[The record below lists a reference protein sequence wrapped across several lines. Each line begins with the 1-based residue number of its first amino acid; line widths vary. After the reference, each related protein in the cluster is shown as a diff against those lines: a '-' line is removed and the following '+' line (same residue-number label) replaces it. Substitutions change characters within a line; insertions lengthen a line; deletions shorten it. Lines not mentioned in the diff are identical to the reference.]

1 MQDRETGSGKLH
13 DSWLERSPGGA
24 RRGNAGMYPK
34 MTHHR
39 GTGKVLLALARVLQE
54 RAVDCNPLRGSFVF
68 KFLMSWDIQ
77 PGREWPYEEFMLRNF
92 LPAIKKLGLEPS
104 DFWYTLCGDG
114 RQILMGCTIQDRDEL
129 CSILDSE
136 TWRKLE
142 KQLSTFV
149 ENYTCKAVA
158 LDEGSFQ
165 M

>member
-1 MQDRETGSGKLH
+1 M
-13 DSWLERSPGGA
+13 
-24 RRGNAGMYPK
+24 
-34 MTHHR
+34 
-39 GTGKVLLALARVLQE
+39 
-54 RAVDCNPLRGSFVF
+54 F

-77 PGREWPYEEFMLRNF
+77 SGRERPYEEFMLRNF

-104 DFWYTLCGDG
+104 DFWYTLCGDC

-129 CSILDSE
+129 SSILDSE
-136 TWRKLE
+136 AWRKLE

-149 ENYTCKAVA
+149 DNYTYKVVV